1 MFNFYTGKNLVS
13 VKCPDE
19 VYETIFKDKNWNAFS
34 EEQVYFAGNTVYI
47 GIY

>member
-34 EEQVYFAGNTVYI
+34 EE
-47 GIY
+47 